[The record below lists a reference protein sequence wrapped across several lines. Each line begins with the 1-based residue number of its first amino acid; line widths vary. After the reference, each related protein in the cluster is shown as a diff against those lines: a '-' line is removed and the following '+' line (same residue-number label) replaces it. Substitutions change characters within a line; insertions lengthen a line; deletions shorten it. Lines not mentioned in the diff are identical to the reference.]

1 MKHTVK
7 GFWITSLHP
16 DYSCQALPEN
26 SVEGNPQSSH
36 FHVSSHLLYV
46 PFTLSFFRLVCLP
59 PRLQA
64 GKMHN
69 LKATGSHSLPHLPK
83 QKSQVRPGLSESFF
97 FFTHLNHKKTFLPL
111 HYLGCL
117 SFFSFSFSHPPSEEF
132 NKTGEMDVRDGCR
145 SDSYP
150 FFFLFFSREMDGSH
164 VARSRLAS
172 GGPIVRLIAC
182 NQSHVQYGFWI
193 INQSTSH
200 WALAISCGDKL
211 RKESI
216 SFAS

>member
-1 MKHTVK
+1 M
-7 GFWITSLHP
+7 
-16 DYSCQALPEN
+16 PEN

-36 FHVSSHLLYV
+36 FHVSSHLLYL

-117 SFFSFSFSHPPSEEF
+117 SFFPFLFPILPLRNSTRQERWMFGTVAGVIRIPFSF
-132 NKTGEMDVRDGCR
+132 
-145 SDSYP
+145 
-150 FFFLFFSREMDGSH
+150 FFFRGKWMAAVSPA
-164 VARSRLAS
+164 V
-172 GGPIVRLIAC
+172 V
-182 NQSHVQYGFWI
+182 
-193 INQSTSH
+193 
-200 WALAISCGDKL
+200 
-211 RKESI
+211 
-216 SFAS
+216 